1 MAQNTRK
8 PGLMERALPV
18 VTMDVL
24 PGREIAEVVGD
35 VVGVMARNRELPPEL
50 RSGNVQDNYAT
61 MLTDSRQA
69 AVTKMVAMAQAAGA
83 DAVLGLRFDCSEIT
97 QSMSEV
103 AAYGTAVK
111 LVPTDDDDSADGADE
126 SEQSDQAGASSTE
139 APQQTEAGGQG
150 EQGGWQPPQP
160 ASSSVTPSGWP
171 PPPGQQWPE
180 RR

>member
-50 RSGNVQDNYAT
+50 RSGNVQDGYAT

-69 AVTKMVAMAQAAGA
+69 AVTKMVGDGSGGRRRRRA
-83 DAVLGLRFDCSEIT
+83 
-97 QSMSEV
+97 
-103 AAYGTAVK
+103 GTALRLQRDHPVDERGRG
-111 LVPTDDDDSADGADE
+111 VRDSG
-126 SEQSDQAGASSTE
+126 E
-139 APQQTEAGGQG
+139 ARAH
-150 EQGGWQPPQP
+150 
-160 ASSSVTPSGWP
+160 
-171 PPPGQQWPE
+171 
-180 RR
+180 R